1 MSRKVSTKYAVICTN
16 SSGFCMETQ
25 RVVCEVDTYSD
36 IIYVDFIIQRATDC
50 ILCTDSLSIFV
61 YPFHLPIG
69 LELSFIGR

>member
-1 MSRKVSTKYAVICTN
+1 
-16 SSGFCMETQ
+16 METQ